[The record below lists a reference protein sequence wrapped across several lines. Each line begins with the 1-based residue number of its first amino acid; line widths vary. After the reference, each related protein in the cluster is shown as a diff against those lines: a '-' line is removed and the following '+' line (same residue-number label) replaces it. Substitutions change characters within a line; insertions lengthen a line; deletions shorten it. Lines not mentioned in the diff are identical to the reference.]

1 MISTNQ
7 HLTSSTTNSFIGMN
21 EAITLKKL
29 ITNQSIKIENLDV
42 YIEDQHIL
50 KDINLTIPE
59 KSITCIIGPSGCGKS
74 TFLKTLNRM
83 HDESPEVKISGKV
96 FVDDENIYGPHVN
109 VIDTRKKMG
118 LLAQRPC
125 PLPMSIFEN
134 VAYGPR
140 IHGIKRR
147 KAVNQTVIQ
156 YLQYVGLW
164 DEVRDRIRTSA
175 TRLSIGQQQRL
186 CLARGLAIEPEYIL
200 GDEATSALDPLST
213 KKIEELFVK
222 LKEKYTIILVTHTL
236 RQAKR
241 IADHIIFMY
250 MGKIIEAGPTEEFFN
265 NPKKHLTKKK
275 KIKKQKLRNL
285 LSGHSIEDQIMKLQ
299 SLFPDKII
307 FTTSLGIEDQI
318 ITHKI
323 FKNNLKIKIAT
334 LDTGR
339 LFPQTYEVLSN
350 TIIRYNK
357 TIDVCFPEYEAV
369 EKMMTEKGPF
379 SFYKSVENRKECCK
393 LRKVVL
399 LNRALAGM
407 KCWISGIRADQ
418 SDDRNQMDWL
428 EYDEVKKLFKFY
440 PLFNWSFNEVKNFI
454 KENNVPYNSLHDKG
468 YVSIGCE
475 PCTRAVKPGENFRS
489 GRWWWENDGPKECG
503 LHIK

>member
-7 HLTSSTTNSFIGMN
+7 ILINSNYYSVIEMN
-21 EAITLKKL
+21 NAITLKKL
-29 ITNQSIKIENLDV
+29 VTNQSIKIEGLDV
-42 YIEDQHIL
+42 YIENQHIL

-96 FVDDENIYGPHVN
+96 FVNDENIYGQHVN

-125 PLPMSIFEN
+125 PLPMSIYEN

-140 IHGIKRR
+140 IHGIKKR
-147 KAVNQTVIQ
+147 KAINQTVIQ

-164 DEVRDRIRTSA
+164 DEVRDRVRTSA

-250 MGKIIEAGPTEEFFN
+250 LGKIIESGSTDEFFN
-265 NPKKHLTKKK
+265 NPKKQLTKEY
-275 KIKKQKLRNL
+275 
-285 LSGHSIEDQIMKLQ
+285 LSGS
-299 SLFPDKII
+299 
-307 FTTSLGIEDQI
+307 
-318 ITHKI
+318 
-323 FKNNLKIKIAT
+323 
-334 LDTGR
+334 
-339 LFPQTYEVLSN
+339 
-350 TIIRYNK
+350 
-357 TIDVCFPEYEAV
+357 
-369 EKMMTEKGPF
+369 F
-379 SFYKSVENRKECCK
+379 S
-393 LRKVVL
+393 
-399 LNRALAGM
+399 
-407 KCWISGIRADQ
+407 
-418 SDDRNQMDWL
+418 
-428 EYDEVKKLFKFY
+428 
-440 PLFNWSFNEVKNFI
+440 
-454 KENNVPYNSLHDKG
+454 
-468 YVSIGCE
+468 
-475 PCTRAVKPGENFRS
+475 
-489 GRWWWENDGPKECG
+489 
-503 LHIK
+503 